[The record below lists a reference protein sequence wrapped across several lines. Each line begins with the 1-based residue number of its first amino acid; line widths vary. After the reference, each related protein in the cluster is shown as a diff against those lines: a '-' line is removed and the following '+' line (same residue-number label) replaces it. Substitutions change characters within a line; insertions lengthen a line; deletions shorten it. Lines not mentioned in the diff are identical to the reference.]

1 MNWLN
6 NINETINVN
15 KIIAT
20 VVEILKRENECYK
33 LECTQIKVAMG
44 DIKIELSSVNTQQ
57 NNFEEKIELLTE
69 NLKINLIEKQGL
81 LKR

>member
-1 MNWLN
+1 
-6 NINETINVN
+6 
-15 KIIAT
+15 
-20 VVEILKRENECYK
+20 
-33 LECTQIKVAMG
+33 MG

>member
-1 MNWLN
+1 MA
-6 NINETINVN
+6 I
-15 KIIAT
+15 
-20 VVEILKRENECYK
+20 
-33 LECTQIKVAMG
+33 G

>member
-1 MNWLN
+1 MA
-6 NINETINVN
+6 I
-15 KIIAT
+15 
-20 VVEILKRENECYK
+20 
-33 LECTQIKVAMG
+33 G

-57 NNFEEKIELLTE
+57 NNFEKKIELLTE